1 MRSELRFGMSLGGFV
16 RACALSASTLAL
28 FCAAHVQDA
37 RAQGAGNFFADKT
50 ISFIVASGPG
60 GGYDMYARTLTRH
73 YGRHIPGNPVFAV
86 QYLPGGGGIVAAN
99 TLYGLSRRDG
109 TAMGLL
115 ASSTFLL
122 AAIGDQHTKFDN
134 LRFTFIGNMNE
145 EVDTCSVWHTTGIRT
160 VEDLRSRDVIIG
172 TAGVGSN
179 SHTFPLGM
187 NAVIGTRFKT
197 IPGYSGG
204 AQVRTTAM
212 ERGELFGSCGIFVS
226 TLGAQFGQPLAEG
239 KLSVVLQMGL
249 SRHPKYKD
257 VPNALELARD
267 DAGRQSLELLFAQL
281 VLGRPVLAPPEVPK
295 ERADVLS
302 KAFEATMRDPQFQAD
317 AEKVNV
323 ETRWFGPE
331 RMREVMQQMENAPT
345 SVKQRVRA
353 MLDQQN

>member
-1 MRSELRFGMSLGGFV
+1 MGFHLLARV
-16 RACALSASTLAL
+16 VALATATGALAAPAL
-28 FCAAHVQDA
+28 
-37 RAQGAGNFFADKT
+37 AQGSAQGQPQGQAQDHAAFYADKT

-60 GGYDMYARTLTRH
+60 GGYDMYARMLTRH
-73 YGRHIPGNPVFAV
+73 FGRHIPGNPSFAV

-99 TLYGLSRRDG
+99 NLYGLSRRDG

-122 AAIGDQHTKFDN
+122 AAIGDQHTKFEN
-134 LRFTFIGNMNE
+134 LKFTFIGNMNE
-145 EVDTCSVWHTTGIRT
+145 EADTCSVWRTTGIRS
-160 VEDLRSRDVIIG
+160 VDDLKSREVIIG

-212 ERGELFGSCGIFVS
+212 ERGELHGSCGIFVS

-257 VPNALELARD
+257 VPNALELAPD
-267 DAGRQSLELLFAQL
+267 EAGRQALELLFAQL
-281 VLGRPVLAPPEVPK
+281 ALGRPILAPPDVPK
-295 ERADVLS
+295 PRAELLS
-302 KAFEATMRDPQFQAD
+302 KAFADTMRDPQFLAE
-317 AEKVNV
+317 AEKASV
-323 ETRWFGPE
+323 ETRWFAGE
-331 RMREVMQQMENAPT
+331 RMRDVMLQMEQAAPAT
-345 SVKQRVRA
+345 KQRVRA
-353 MLDQQN
+353 ILDQQN

>member
-1 MRSELRFGMSLGGFV
+1 MTMGFAARARLFAA
-16 RACALSASTLAL
+16 RACALALPVLAL
-28 FCAAHVQDA
+28 AGPA
-37 RAQGAGNFFADKT
+37 RAQDPGSFFADKT

-60 GGYDMYARTLTRH
+60 GGYDMYARLLTRH
-73 YGRHIPGNPVFAV
+73 LGRNIPGNPSFAV

-99 TLYGLSRRDG
+99 NLFGLSRKDG

-122 AAIGDQHTKFDN
+122 AAIGDPHTKFEN

-145 EVDTCSVWHTTGIRT
+145 EADTCSVWHTTGIRS
-160 VEDLRSRDVIIG
+160 VEDLKSRDVIIG

-187 NAVIGTRFKT
+187 NAVIGTRFKV

-226 TLGAQFGQPLAEG
+226 TLGAQFAQPLAEG
-239 KLSVVLQMGL
+239 KLGVVLQMGL

-257 VPNALELARD
+257 VPNALELAPD
-267 DAGRQSLELLFAQL
+267 DSGRQALELLFAQL
-281 VLGRPVLAPPEVPK
+281 ALGRPIMAPPDVPR
-295 ERADVLS
+295 ERAELLA
-302 KAFEATMRDPQFQAD
+302 KAFENTMRDPQFQAE
-317 AEKVNV
+317 AEKTSV
-323 ETRWFGPE
+323 ETRWFGGA
-331 RMREVMQQMENAPT
+331 RMREVMLQMEQAPAG
-345 SVKQRVRA
+345 VKQRVRA
-353 MLDQQN
+353 ILDQQN